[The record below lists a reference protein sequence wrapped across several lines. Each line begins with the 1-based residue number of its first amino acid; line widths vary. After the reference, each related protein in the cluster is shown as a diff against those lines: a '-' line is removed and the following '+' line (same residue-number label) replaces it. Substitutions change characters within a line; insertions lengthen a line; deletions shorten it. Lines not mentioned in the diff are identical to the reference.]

1 MLVLGKATLMLIL
14 SEGFG
19 VHKWEF
25 VQSRQVFGSQAPP
38 CWRKQSSDLVGRSL
52 TARAAGVWFCS
63 SIRAAWVQGNP
74 HRETSG
80 MKEAPY
86 LNDFPEP

>member
-1 MLVLGKATLMLIL
+1 MLGKVTLTLSL
-14 SEGFG
+14 SEGLG

-25 VQSRQVFGSQAPP
+25 VQSRQVFGSRAPP
-38 CWRKQSSDLVGRSL
+38 CWRKRSSDLVGRSL
-52 TARAAGVWFCS
+52 AVRAVGVWFCS

-74 HRETSG
+74 HWETSG
-80 MKEAPY
+80 TKEASY